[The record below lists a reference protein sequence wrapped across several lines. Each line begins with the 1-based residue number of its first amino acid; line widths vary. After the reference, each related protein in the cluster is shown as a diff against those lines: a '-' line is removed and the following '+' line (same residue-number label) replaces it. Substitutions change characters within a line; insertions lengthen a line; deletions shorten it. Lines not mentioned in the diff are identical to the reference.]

1 MLEEVMVAT
10 DKVPRE
16 VEKQDTVPLTSLQK
30 TAGICLLLF
39 YLAMIVVTIATL
51 PYAAGVDGGGTSLF
65 WWRNSEQ

>member
-10 DKVPRE
+10 GKVPRE
-16 VEKQDTVPLTSLQK
+16 AEIQDTVPLTKLQK

-51 PYAAGVDGGGTSLF
+51 PYASGVDGAGAPLF